1 MNQLNHFEPDHAD
14 LKRQIRKFIKDQSTE
29 FMTREQAHCVRL
41 VLKDNGIVTTMDFN
55 PMIAE
60 DKALDLAVQHGLKQG
75 WIKYETPYFS
85 FSRALELLKQGEK
98 IARKGW
104 NGANQWLSI
113 SCPDTKDVAADNF
126 WSPHNAEFARQ
137 NGGSAKVAPCITLKN
152 AQGMI
157 IMGWIPSAGDL
168 FADDWMIAQ

>member
-1 MNQLNHFEPDHAD
+1 MSFE
-14 LKRQIRKFIKDQSTE
+14 LKRQIRAHIKDTVSE
-29 FMTREQAHCVRL
+29 FYDREQEYRVSL
-41 VLKDNGIVTTMDFN
+41 VLKDNAVATGIDFN
-55 PMIAE
+55 PLIAK
-60 DKALDLAVQHGLKQG
+60 DKALDTAVQYGLKQG
-75 WIKYETPYFS
+75 WIIEVSPYCS
-85 FSRALELLKQGEK
+85 FSKALELLKQGDK

-104 NGANQWLSI
+104 NGADQWLSI
-113 SCPDTKDVAADNF
+113 SCPDTKDIPAESF

-168 FADDWMIAQ
+168 FADDWMIA